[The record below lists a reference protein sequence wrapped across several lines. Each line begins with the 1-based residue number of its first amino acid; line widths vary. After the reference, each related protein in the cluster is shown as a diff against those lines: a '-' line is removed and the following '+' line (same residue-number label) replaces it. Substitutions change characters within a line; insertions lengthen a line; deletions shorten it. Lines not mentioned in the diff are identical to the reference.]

1 MKIRQ
6 FLKEKVKGRPKPLV
20 HKNGLRKNGEEY
32 GKGGKVSRKKSI

>member
-6 FLKEKVKGRPKPLV
+6 FLKEKVKGRPKPFV

-32 GKGGKVSRKKSI
+32 GRGGKVSRKKGI

>member
-6 FLKEKVKGRPKPLV
+6 FLSEKVKGRPKPFV

-32 GKGGKVSRKKSI
+32 GRGGKVSRKKGI